1 MTRNERKFMVAAMN
15 GLHNMSLNG
24 AIESM
29 WQRGL
34 LNKRAI
40 EQFYIRE
47 EVSRRVRA
55 GEVKVRAIKQISE
68 ELNCS
73 FEKVR
78 AAVYH

>member
-1 MTRNERKFMVAAMN
+1 MVTAMN
-15 GLHNMSLNG
+15 GLHNMSLHR

-40 EQFYIRE
+40 EMLYIRE
-47 EVSRRVRA
+47 EVGRRVRA
-55 GEVKVRAIKQISE
+55 GEVKTQAIKQLSE

>member
-1 MTRNERKFMVAAMN
+1 MVAALS

-40 EQFYIRE
+40 EKLYIKE
-47 EVSRRVRA
+47 EVGRRVRA
-55 GEVKVRAIKQISE
+55 GEVKVRAIQQLSE

>member
-1 MTRNERKFMVAAMN
+1 MN

-40 EQFYIRE
+40 EQLYIRE

>member
-1 MTRNERKFMVAAMN
+1 MTRNERKLMVAAMS

-40 EQFYIRE
+40 EQLYIRE
-47 EVSRRVRA
+47 EVNRRVRA
-55 GEVKVRAIKQISE
+55 GEVKVRAIRQLSE

-78 AAVYH
+78 AAVYL